1 MVRVRKLSTCKSVKR
16 VFRYTRFWRAIGHL
30 LKKRNKLRSFLL
42 FLLLLG
48 VSVLGPFHFH
58 RSVHS
63 STSTDIVIVTHNALK
78 YAQAGLL
85 AVKKNTNWMSATLT
99 LVDSGSDEDSIAWFV
114 SFCVKWWCQL
124 YIKGNIGYTE
134 AVNFG
139 VRQTTSKLLV
149 IMNPD
154 VIVFPNWLE
163 GLSTCLHSCST
174 HGIVGPLSNAAS
186 FQNFPF
192 VYDTNGNHAINKLE
206 TAMEQRSVS
215 LMIQNLSI
223 AEYPIVTYING
234 FLFMLRREVFEK
246 LGGFDQ
252 KLFPT
257 GYGEENDFSI
267 RAQDAGYT
275 LAIDDTTFA
284 YHFKTTGFSQE
295 QRLELSKSGKQANL
309 QRHTDKYKLYL
320 NYMKAQVD
328 FLLTRNTL
336 LDEMQLAYKPDQN
349 LLDKKIVYLLPIRG
363 RGGGVISVVQEVT
376 RMRKWNAPVSIAV
389 WREDYEYYTE
399 YFRTSSDVFV
409 NFVTIE
415 HLVRLIAGVD
425 IIVATHFTSIGL
437 IKSVLGTI
445 GEPIHVAYYVQDY
458 EPYFFEEKDP
468 QRSHASESYE
478 GIQNMLLFAK
488 THWIKNTVESQHDT
502 KVEVIRASV
511 DHSLF
516 RPNPCPKARQEVVLA
531 AMIRPST
538 PRRGATRTLRVLT
551 KLKKTLGSNVYIV
564 TFGCTTRE
572 IRRLGFKTFDEHVG
586 LMNRQSIA
594 SLFSD
599 VDIFIDLSDYQ
610 AFGRSVA
617 ECMASGCIPVGPK
630 RGATNELIAPGVN
643 GLIVNPEEEAATI
656 DQIASL
662 IKQNPDSRRYMKMR
676 AIIRA
681 SEWTIDA
688 AAEDQL
694 QLFKQLTLK
703 RASKRTLSN

>member
-1 MVRVRKLSTCKSVKR
+1 M
-16 VFRYTRFWRAIGHL
+16 
-30 LKKRNKLRSFLL
+30 RSFLVFLL
-42 FLLLLG
+42 FLG
-48 VSVLGPFHFH
+48 VSILGPFHFR
-58 RSVHS
+58 RSAHN
-63 STSTDIVIVTHNALK
+63 STSIDIVIVTHNALK

-85 AVKKNTNWMSATLT
+85 AVKKNTNWISATLT
-99 LVDSGSDEDSIAWFV
+99 LVDSGSDEDSIAWFI
-114 SFCVKWWCQL
+114 SFCVKWWCRL
-124 YIKGNIGYTE
+124 YIRGNIGYTE

-163 GLSTCLHSCST
+163 GLSTCLQSCST

-192 VYDTNGNHAINKLE
+192 VYDKKGNHAINKLE
-206 TAMEQRSVS
+206 SAMEQRSVS
-215 LMIQNLSI
+215 LMIQNVGV
-223 AEYPIVTYING
+223 AEYPTVTYING

-246 LGGFDQ
+246 LGGFDN

-284 YHFKTTGFSQE
+284 YHFKTTGFSHE

-309 QRHTDKYKLYL
+309 QRHADKYQLYL
-320 NYMKAQVD
+320 NYMKAQAD

-336 LDEMQLAYKPDQN
+336 LDELQLAFKPDKN
-349 LLDKKIVYLLPIRG
+349 LLDNKVVYLLPIRG
-363 RGGGVISVVQEVT
+363 RGGGVISIVQEVT
-376 RMRKWNAPVSIAV
+376 RMRKWTAPVSIAV

-399 YFRTSSDVFV
+399 YFRASSEVFI
-409 NFVTIE
+409 NFVTVE
-415 HLVRLIAGVD
+415 HLVRLIAGFD
-425 IIVATHFTSIGL
+425 IIVATHFTSIEL

-445 GEPIHVAYYVQDY
+445 REPIHVAYYVQDY

-468 QRSHASESYE
+468 QRTRASESYE
-478 GIQNMLLFAK
+478 GIENMLLYAK

-516 RPNPCPKARQEVVLA
+516 RPSPCPKVRQEVVLA

-538 PRRGATRTLRVLT
+538 PRRGATRTLRILT
-551 KLKKTLGSNVYIV
+551 KLKNTLGSYVHII
-564 TFGCTTRE
+564 TFGCTTQE
-572 IRRLGFKTFDEHVG
+572 IRRLGFKTFDEHEG
-586 LMNRQSIA
+586 LMDRQSVA
-594 SLFSD
+594 SLFSN

-630 RGATNELIAPGVN
+630 RGATKELITPGVN
-643 GLIVNPEEEAATI
+643 GLIVDTEEEAATV
-656 DQIASL
+656 DQITSL
-662 IKQNPDSRRYMKMR
+662 IKQNPHSRRYMKMR
-676 AIIRA
+676 AAIRA

-703 RASKRTLSN
+703 RASKQTFST